1 MRNILGDDVAFVR
14 SLEPETKER
23 ALRGDGSDADGQ
35 RARHQLACGQNTRR
49 CRRQLCPILTRTERG
64 IERTLQ
70 WPKVTRMERLIL
82 PQNEMFVRPS
92 SCQSG
97 QTSATG
103 SSSQLCSYIHC
114 LVDEDVR
121 LY

>member
-1 MRNILGDDVAFVR
+1 MGINSRVVKI
-14 SLEPETKER
+14 P
-23 ALRGDGSDADGQ
+23 DA
-35 RARHQLACGQNTRR
+35 AAANSAPLS
-49 CRRQLCPILTRTERG
+49 PILTRTERG

-121 LY
+121 LN

>member
-23 ALRGDGSDADGQ
+23 ALREDGSDGRTDA
-35 RARHQLACGQNTRR
+35 LACGQNTRR
-49 CRRQLCPILTRTERG
+49 CRRQLCLSLSLSPILTRTERG

-70 WPKVTRMERLIL
+70 WPKVTWMELLIQ

-97 QTSATG
+97 RPDREFKP
-103 SSSQLCSYIHC
+103 
-114 LVDEDVR
+114 VM
-121 LY
+121 